1 MKTLQTFLIILT
13 GSLCFSQLQPFT
25 NPEFGKFE
33 PRFLLQGYLIGNN
46 YTANNA
52 WNGIHKL
59 NLETGETTQF
69 TFGEQV
75 EFVMPWNIRTTQAYQ
90 DDIYLGSV
98 YNAFR
103 KISVDENYVYD
114 NNIYGEDGNGTL
126 GGDIF
131 KNRVYWFSTWHQGT
145 FYYNLDDD
153 TTTQISGFFSNNT
166 GPRIVMFFPREDY
179 MLSVGS
185 FDYPDQPNGILKV
198 GADFGYE
205 YVDVGYFD
213 PDYGNGTNTAV
224 SSLHMFPLNGR
235 LIVNNRELCVAQM
248 NNGDQRII
256 SIDPYNLENTVF
268 LSEHLVNGDANSINF
283 IVLADG
289 VIFRIGNNYYKT
301 DGISPLEQVHYFN
314 TIGNFENEFRSASL
328 YNLFK
333 GVNEN
338 GNSFIQIGDVTYF
351 KIISPNYLYK
361 IYKLTSIN
369 GTPEL
374 VFSSTVVG
382 NVREYITEAID
393 WNGNLVFL
401 VESNDSNVADKI
413 YLFNGTELILNPDLN
428 AFSGRTM
435 DEQPAIIG
443 LFSYGDLLLVNTE
456 EGVYGIAYD
465 EMSVSQVTE
474 NVELKI
480 YPNPAKDILYFSEK
494 LREVSVHD
502 LSGKLVKFQHGL
514 AEKINIM
521 DLPKGIYIISGTK
534 TDGSKIRVKFISK
547 SGF

>member
-153 TTTQISGFFSNNT
+153 TTTQISGFLSNNT

-333 GVNEN
+333 GGNEN